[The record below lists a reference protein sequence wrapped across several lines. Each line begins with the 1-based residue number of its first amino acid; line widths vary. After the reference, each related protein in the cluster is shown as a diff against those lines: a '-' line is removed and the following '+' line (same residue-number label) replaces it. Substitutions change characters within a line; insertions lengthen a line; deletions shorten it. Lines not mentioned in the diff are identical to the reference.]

1 VKVFPVLKLFG
12 AALIVFA
19 TSFIGFE
26 AAKRLSERPR
36 QLRIFQSALQALEV
50 EIMYGHTPLH
60 EAARK
65 LSDQLPDPA
74 AAFFRS
80 FAGQL
85 TTLETT
91 VKEAWEK
98 SLDGIWEMTALK
110 ENEYEVLRQL
120 GENLGKHDR
129 YTEQKQ
135 LLLALSH
142 LEREEKEAH
151 ERQLRYEKMAK
162 SLGVLTGLLIAI
174 LLI

>member
-1 VKVFPVLKLFG
+1 M
-12 AALIVFA
+12 FA

-98 SLDGIWEMTALK
+98 A
-110 ENEYEVLRQL
+110 
-120 GENLGKHDR
+120 
-129 YTEQKQ
+129 
-135 LLLALSH
+135 
-142 LEREEKEAH
+142 
-151 ERQLRYEKMAK
+151 
-162 SLGVLTGLLIAI
+162 LTGFGN
-174 LLI
+174 